1 MRANQRNIIPSAL
14 ISALLILAL
23 SGCGD
28 SNPPTAPPT
37 GTIEITVMTASTI
50 GDVDTTGYV
59 VSIDDGAWRS
69 VGVPTRVEIDGL
81 SKARHSITLSGL
93 PTNCSVTSP
102 NPLVVDL
109 DPDLG
114 TLLLTFMVKCPM
126 EGPFPW
132 DY

>member
-1 MRANQRNIIPSAL
+1 MRANQRNIMPDL
-14 ISALLILAL
+14 ISALLTLAL

-28 SNPPTAPPT
+28 SNAPTAPPT
-37 GTIEITVMTASTI
+37 GAIEITVMTTSTI

-81 SKARHSITLSGL
+81 SKARHRITLSGL
-93 PTNCSVTSP
+93 GTNCSVTSP
-102 NPLVVDL
+102 NPLLVDL
-109 DPDLG
+109 DPGLG

>member
-1 MRANQRNIIPSAL
+1 
-14 ISALLILAL
+14 
-23 SGCGD
+23 
-28 SNPPTAPPT
+28 
-37 GTIEITVMTASTI
+37 MTTSTI

-102 NPLVVDL
+102 NPLLVDV